1 MAEIP
6 KIEQKPILMKPDEKL
21 LKKVL
26 SDNKALKKASR
37 YREEAPSFKDHK
49 AKSSDKAVKKLNKG

>member
-6 KIEQKPILMKPDEKL
+6 EIARPEILIKPDKKL

-26 SDNKALKKASR
+26 ADNKALKKASI
-37 YREEAPSFKDHK
+37 YNEEAPTYKDHK
-49 AKSSDKAVKKLNKG
+49 ASPSAPIIEELNK

>member
-6 KIEQKPILMKPDEKL
+6 KIEQKPLLIKPDEKL

-26 SDNKALKKASR
+26 SDNKALKKASI
-37 YREEAPSFKDHK
+37 YREEALTHKDHK
-49 AKSSDKAVKKLNKG
+49 ASPSAPIIEELTK